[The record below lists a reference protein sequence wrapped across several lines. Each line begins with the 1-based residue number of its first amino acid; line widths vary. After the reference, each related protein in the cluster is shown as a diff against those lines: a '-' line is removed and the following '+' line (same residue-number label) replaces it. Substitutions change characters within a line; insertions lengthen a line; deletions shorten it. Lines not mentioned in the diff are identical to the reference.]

1 MLQLQDIV
9 YSVPDGKGRKTIL
22 NGVNLT
28 FNDGERVVI
37 TGHNGSGK
45 TTLAKII
52 MGIIKPDQGRIIL
65 NGEDIT
71 KLDITARAKKG
82 LAFAFQQPVRFKGL
96 TVGDLMQVA
105 HGRFALRA
113 ELCEYLSKV
122 GLCAADYLDR
132 ELSNEL
138 SGGEL
143 KRIEIAMALLRDAAV
158 TIFDE
163 PEAGI
168 DLWSFENLIDAFDT
182 LKSDQRVTIIISHQE
197 RVMQSADR
205 LVVMNAGQVEQ
216 TGAPAIV
223 LKSIRPDAPCA
234 KLQRSKQW
242 V

>member
-22 NGVNLT
+22 DGVNLT
-28 FNDGERVVI
+28 FNDGERIVI

-52 MGIIKPDQGRIIL
+52 MGIIQPDRGRIIL

-71 KLDITARAKKG
+71 KLDVTARAKKG
-82 LAFAFQQPVRFKGL
+82 MAFAFQQPVRFKGL
-96 TVGDLMQVA
+96 TVGDLLQVA
-105 HGRFALRA
+105 HGRFALRS
-113 ELCEYLSKV
+113 ELCEYLSAV

-132 ELSNEL
+132 ELSGEL

-143 KRIEIAMALLRDAAV
+143 KRIEIAMALLRDGAV
-158 TIFDE
+158 TVFDE

-168 DLWSFENLIDAFDT
+168 DLWSFDNLIDAFDT
-182 LKSDQRVTIIISHQE
+182 LKDGKKITIIISHQE
-197 RVMQSADR
+197 RVMRSADQ
-205 LVVMNAGQVEQ
+205 LVVMQSGQVQ
-216 TGAPAIV
+216 QVGTPAEV
-223 LKSIRPDAPCA
+223 LKVIRPATPCA
-234 KLQRSKQW
+234 KLQRSQKW